1 MGSDEIFFGCLTR
14 YFSYLLTAALEPH
27 EDGGHAGLAVHQSDL
42 LPELRVLEH
51 ALLVQLN
58 PLL

>member
-1 MGSDEIFFGCLTR
+1 MQSDC
-14 YFSYLLTAALEPH
+14 YVSHLLAASLEPH
-27 EDGGHAGLAVHQSDL
+27 QDWCNAGLAVHQPDL

-51 ALLVQLN
+51 TLLVQLN